1 MPGIVVFNRRW
12 VVGSDDFVI
21 PFGIAFVLRVI
32 WYVEI
37 PSVKCLIILIL
48 NCNRVQFLCSCIT
61 RDVLNKIMC
70 KYSIILGIFELV
82 IN

>member
-32 WYVEI
+32 WYVKLRR
-37 PSVKCLIILIL
+37 SKCAIILMISGNEL
-48 NCNRVQFLCSCIT
+48 QISCCCVV
-61 RDVLNKIMC
+61 RDVLNKFRC
-70 KYSIILGIFELV
+70 KYSIMLSMFEPV

>member
-32 WYVEI
+32 WYENWFLY
-37 PSVKCLIILIL
+37 SVIVLII
-48 NCNRVQFLCSCIT
+48 NY
-61 RDVLNKIMC
+61 VL
-70 KYSIILGIFELV
+70 
-82 IN
+82 